1 VYASAPDLF
10 GFGARGV
17 SMGNAITGSAAGF
30 EAVWY
35 NPAGMA
41 YDQELTF
48 SFGYQHGVLDLEVNG
63 EPWDALKTPALV
75 FGFGIPL
82 PLGGALADRLTLGM
96 GFVMPTTSILIADTK
111 APGDLT
117 YVLVENR
124 AQTVSIMGGV
134 ALRIFDQ
141 LSIGWSLLA
150 LAELDGAID
159 VAPNDAGQLGSQAR
173 DQLVTDYSNAV
184 GVTIRPLPERLGFGA
199 VWREESIANYALPI
213 SVDLGDSFPIPVPVL
228 DISGTAQY
236 DPAQISGSAWGRPVP
251 WLHLEVGF
259 THKRWSRFVN
269 PIVYTAVPD
278 EFPEQPKPGFSDT
291 VVWRIGV
298 EGILAHREWDLR
310 PRAGFSFE
318 PSPSPEQRGLHNYLD
333 SDRAI
338 PSLGFGFRRGVL
350 TVDAAWQMHLLSN
363 RSHTKAGCVENDEGG
378 LDIPAEEGM
387 RVPPTYPGTNPGCP
401 DVNHGGTIQLM
412 NVQLGV
418 AF

>member
-1 VYASAPDLF
+1 
-10 GFGARGV
+10 
-17 SMGNAITGSAAGF
+17 
-30 EAVWY
+30 
-35 NPAGMA
+35 
-41 YDQELTF
+41 
-48 SFGYQHGVLDLEVNG
+48 
-63 EPWDALKTPALV
+63 
-75 FGFGIPL
+75 
-82 PLGGALADRLTLGM
+82 
-96 GFVMPTTSILIADTK
+96 
-111 APGDLT
+111 
-117 YVLVENR
+117 
-124 AQTVSIMGGV
+124 MGGV

-251 WLHLEVGF
+251 WLHLEAGF

-318 PSPSPEQRGLHNYLD
+318 PSPSPEQTGLHNYLD
-333 SDRAI
+333 NDRAI

-350 TVDAAWQMHLLSN
+350 TVDAAWQIHLLSN

-401 DVNHGGTIQLM
+401 DVNHGGTIQLV